1 MKLFFVITET
11 RQLILTRY
19 GPKVFVRYKHSSL
32 LNQSVTDDKKSLITL
47 SKDFDDCESDVTFND
62 VNDDVGSGVN
72 DIDVNVDIADQLMT
86 ETGVSLIQ
94 NV

>member
-11 RQLILTRY
+11 LQLILTKS

-72 DIDVNVDIADQLMT
+72 EIDVIADQLMT